1 MKMILANILL
11 SSALV
16 GFVGCSKDDDD
27 KKPAATSGLSTQFTA
42 TCATSSC
49 HGPTGAGGT
58 AGSNLLGITLSEE
71 EFKNIVRNGTS
82 GMSAIDVATYSEE
95 SLTADYAY
103 LKSAK

>member
-1 MKMILANILL
+1 MNMKLANMML
-11 SSALV
+11 SATLF

-58 AGSNLLGITLSEE
+58 VGSNLRGITRSEE
-71 EFKNIVRNGTS
+71 EFKNVVRNGTP
-82 GMSAIDVATYSEE
+82 GMSAIDVATYSDE
-95 SLTADYAY
+95 SLKADYAY